1 MKSHSTFTGRQIGRH
16 VLASLS
22 VIVALAAS
30 VSAQSVL
37 GTTGNPPAGG
47 KAAVAGTGSPAPNA
61 TAGNWKTYKHP
72 VGLSLRYPGDWTLQE
87 VPGFIQLISPEVN
100 KSAQGQPT
108 ELYIVSAE
116 QAGRISSLEDP
127 RLISALGS
135 SMTQMFPFLQR
146 VGGMER
152 IKAGNV
158 SGIMLTREGTN
169 PQGMK
174 VRGQLS
180 VTILKGF
187 SLSVFAIGS
196 EDVITARQQ
205 TVREIF
211 SSFDAGP
218 GERDPQ
224 LVGVWQSGLRGDGVS
239 DRSSRYTLGEDGTL
253 IKVTRLQS
261 IVDAPGVSLD
271 TDDDQTETMSG
282 TWSAGDG
289 RLFVL
294 WENGST
300 DDVAYEVRT
309 DSAGSRV
316 AMLSGAQG
324 TAGFTRVGP

>member
-30 VSAQSVL
+30 VSAQS
-37 GTTGNPPAGG
+37 
-47 KAAVAGTGSPAPNA
+47 APNA

-87 VPGFIQLISPEVN
+87 VPGFIQLISPEVSKN
-100 KSAQGQPT
+100 AQGQPT

-158 SGIMLTREGTN
+158 SGIMLTREGTD
-169 PQGMK
+169 PRGMK
-174 VRGQLS
+174 VRGQLFA
-180 VTILKGF
+180 TTLKGF

-211 SSFDAGP
+211 SSFDAGAE
-218 GERDPQ
+218 ERDPQ
-224 LVGVWQSGLRGDGVS
+224 LVGLWQGGLRADLEV
-239 DRSSRYTLGEDGTL
+239 RYTLGADGTL
-253 IKVTRLQS
+253 TKVIRPLE
-261 IVDAPGVSLD
+261 
-271 TDDDQTETMSG
+271 TDDQPETMRG
-282 TWSAGDG
+282 TWSASSG
-289 RLFVL
+289 RFFVL
-294 WENGST
+294 WENGTT

-316 AMLSGAQG
+316 ATISGAQG
-324 TAGFTRVGP
+324 TVGFTRVGP

>member
-1 MKSHSTFTGRQIGRH
+1 MKSHSTLTDRKIGKH

-22 VIVALAAS
+22 VIVALAGS

-37 GTTGNPPAGG
+37 G
-47 KAAVAGTGSPAPNA
+47 KAPNA

-72 VGLSLRYPGDWTLQE
+72 VGLSLRYPSDWTVQE
-87 VPGFIQLISPEVN
+87 VPGFIQLISPEVQ

-116 QAGRISSLEDP
+116 QAGRISSIEDP
-127 RLISALGS
+127 RLIKALES
-135 SMTQMFPFLQR
+135 SMTQIFPFLQR
-146 VGGMER
+146 VGGTAR

-158 SGIMLTREGTN
+158 SGIMLAREGTN

-180 VTILKGF
+180 ATILKGF

-211 SSFDAGP
+211 SSFDAGA

-224 LVGVWQSGLRGDGVS
+224 LVGLWQSGLRDDGAS
-239 DRSSRYTLGEDGTL
+239 DRSSRYTLGADGTL
-253 IKVTRLQS
+253 TKVTRSQ
-261 IVDAPGVSLD
+261 
-271 TDDDQTETMSG
+271 TDDQTETMSG
-282 TWSAGDG
+282 TWSAGEG

-294 WENGST
+294 WENGSA

-316 AMLSGAQG
+316 AMISGPQG
-324 TAGFTRVGP
+324 TVGFTKVGP

>member
-1 MKSHSTFTGRQIGRH
+1 MTTNLAAEDSVKWIGVSKACHLYTSSMKS

-22 VIVALAAS
+22 VIVALATS
-30 VSAQSVL
+30 VSAQSV
-37 GTTGNPPAGG
+37 
-47 KAAVAGTGSPAPNA
+47 APKA

-72 VGLSLRYPGDWTLQE
+72 VGLSLRYPGDWTVQE
-87 VPGFIQLISPEVN
+87 GPGFIHLISPEVQ
-100 KSAQGQPT
+100 KSAQGPPT
-108 ELYIVSAE
+108 ELYIVSSE
-116 QAGRISSLEDP
+116 QAGRISSLDDP

-146 VGGMER
+146 DGGMER

-180 VTILKGF
+180 ATILNGF

-196 EDVITARQQ
+196 EDVTTARQQ

-211 SSFDAGP
+211 SSFDAGA

-224 LVGVWQSGLRGDGVS
+224 LVGAWETGLRDDGVAT
-239 DRSSRYTLGEDGTL
+239 SSRYTLGADGTL
-253 IKVTRLQS
+253 TKVTRSQ
-261 IVDAPGVSLD
+261 
-271 TDDDQTETMSG
+271 TDDQTETMSG
-282 TWSAGDG
+282 TWSAGEG

-294 WENGST
+294 WENGSA

-316 AMLSGAQG
+316 AMISGPQG
-324 TAGFTRVGP
+324 TVGFTKVGP

>member
-1 MKSHSTFTGRQIGRH
+1 M
-16 VLASLS
+16 
-22 VIVALAAS
+22 IVALAAS
-30 VSAQSVL
+30 VSAQS
-37 GTTGNPPAGG
+37 
-47 KAAVAGTGSPAPNA
+47 VAGTGSPAPNA

-87 VPGFIQLISPEVN
+87 VPGFIQLISPEVE

-108 ELYIVSAE
+108 ELSIVSAE
-116 QAGRISSLEDP
+116 RAGRISSIEDP
-127 RLISALGS
+127 RLIRALES

-146 VGGMER
+146 VGGKER

-180 VTILKGF
+180 ATVLKGF

-211 SSFDAGP
+211 SSFEAGA

-224 LVGVWQSGLRGDGVS
+224 LVGVWQTTAVS
-239 DRSSRYTLGEDGTL
+239 DRSSRYTLRADGTL
-253 IKVTRLQS
+253 TKVTRLVT
-261 IVDAPGVSLD
+261 IGDVPGVLLD
-271 TDDDQTETMSG
+271 TDDEPETMSG

-289 RLFVL
+289 RIFVL
-294 WENGST
+294 WENGIT

-309 DSAGSRV
+309 DSAGSRG
-316 AMLSGAQG
+316 AMLNGPQG
-324 TAGFTRVGP
+324 TVGFARIGP

>member
-1 MKSHSTFTGRQIGRH
+1 MKSHSTFTGRKIGRH

-22 VIVALAAS
+22 VIGALAAS
-30 VSAQSVL
+30 VSAQS
-37 GTTGNPPAGG
+37 
-47 KAAVAGTGSPAPNA
+47 APNA

-87 VPGFIQLISPEVN
+87 GPGFVQLISPEVQ
-100 KSAQGQPT
+100 KSAQGLPT
-108 ELYIVSAE
+108 ELYIVAAE

-180 VTILKGF
+180 ATVLKGF

-196 EDVITARQQ
+196 EDVLTARQQ

-211 SSFDAGP
+211 SSFDAGD

-224 LVGVWQSGLRGDGVS
+224 LVGVWQTGLRDDGVS
-239 DRSSRYTLGEDGTL
+239 DISSRYTLGADGTL
-253 IKVTRLQS
+253 TKVTHSQ
-261 IVDAPGVSLD
+261 
-271 TDDDQTETMSG
+271 TDDQTETMRG

-289 RLFVL
+289 RFFVL
-294 WENGST
+294 WENGTT
-300 DDVAYEVRT
+300 DDVVYEVRT
-309 DSAGSRV
+309 DSAGSHV
-316 AMLSGAQG
+316 ATISGAQG
-324 TAGFTRVGP
+324 TVGFTKVDP

>member
-1 MKSHSTFTGRQIGRH
+1 MKSHSTLTDRKIGKH

-22 VIVALAAS
+22 VIVALAGS

-37 GTTGNPPAGG
+37 G
-47 KAAVAGTGSPAPNA
+47 KAPNA

-72 VGLSLRYPGDWTLQE
+72 VGLSLRYPSDWTVQE
-87 VPGFIQLISPEVN
+87 VPGFIQLISPEVQ

-108 ELYIVSAE
+108 ELSIVSAE

-127 RLISALGS
+127 RLIRALES

-146 VGGMER
+146 LGSMER

-169 PQGMK
+169 PKGVK

-180 VTILKGF
+180 ATILNGF

-196 EDVITARQQ
+196 EDVTTARQQ

-211 SSFDAGP
+211 SSFDAGA

-224 LVGVWQSGLRGDGVS
+224 LVGAWETGLRDDGVAT
-239 DRSSRYTLGEDGTL
+239 SSRYTLGADGTL
-253 IKVTRLQS
+253 TKVTRSQ
-261 IVDAPGVSLD
+261 
-271 TDDDQTETMSG
+271 TDDQTETMSG
-282 TWSAGDG
+282 TWSAGEG

-294 WENGST
+294 WEKGSA

-316 AMLSGAQG
+316 AMISGPQG
-324 TAGFTRVGP
+324 TVGFTKVGP

>member
-1 MKSHSTFTGRQIGRH
+1 MKMKSHSSFIGRQTGRH

-22 VIVALAAS
+22 VIVALAAP

-37 GTTGNPPAGG
+37 GTTGN
-47 KAAVAGTGSPAPNA
+47 
-61 TAGNWKTYKHP
+61 WKSYKHP
-72 VGLSLRYPGDWTLQE
+72 VGISLRYPGDWTVQE
-87 VPGFIQLISPEVN
+87 GPGFIHLISPEVA

-108 ELYIVSAE
+108 ELYTVSAA
-116 QAGRISSLEDP
+116 QAGRISSIEEP
-127 RLISALGS
+127 RLISALES
-135 SMTQMFPFLQR
+135 SMTQVFPFLQR
-146 VGGMER
+146 VGSMAR
-152 IKAGNV
+152 IKAGDV
-158 SGIMLTREGTN
+158 SGILLTREGTN

-180 VTILKGF
+180 ATILKGF

-211 SSFDAGP
+211 SSFDAGA

-224 LVGVWQSGLRGDGVS
+224 LVGLWQSGLRGDEVS
-239 DRSSRYTLGEDGTL
+239 DRSSRYTVEADGTL
-253 IKVTRLQS
+253 TKVTRLQI
-261 IVDAPGVSLD
+261 IVDAPGVSPD
-271 TDDDQTETMSG
+271 TDDQTETMSG
-282 TWSAGDG
+282 TWSAGGG
-289 RLFVL
+289 RFFVM

-316 AMLSGAQG
+316 ATISGPQG
-324 TAGFTRVGP
+324 TVGFTRVAP

>member
-1 MKSHSTFTGRQIGRH
+1 MKSHSTFSGRQIGRH

-37 GTTGNPPAGG
+37 GTTGNPLAGG
-47 KAAVAGTGSPAPNA
+47 TAAVAGTGSPAPNA

-72 VGLSLRYPGDWTLQE
+72 VGLSLRYPGDWILQE
-87 VPGFIQLISPEVN
+87 VPGFIQLISPEVE
-100 KSAQGQPT
+100 KSVQGQPIA
-108 ELYIVSAE
+108 LFSLSAE
-116 QAGRISSLEDP
+116 QAGRISSVDDPQLIRALET
-127 RLISALGS
+127 

-146 VGGMER
+146 AGNTER

-158 SGIMLTREGTN
+158 SGIMLTREGTD
-169 PQGMK
+169 PRGIK

-180 VTILKGF
+180 ATILKGF

-211 SSFDAGP
+211 SSFDAAAE
-218 GERDPQ
+218 ERDPQ
-224 LVGVWQSGLRGDGVS
+224 LVGLWQSGLRDDGVS
-239 DRSSRYTLGEDGTL
+239 DRSSRYTLEADGTL
-253 IKVTRLQS
+253 TKVTRLQT

-282 TWSAGDG
+282 TWSAGGG

-309 DSAGSRV
+309 DSAGNRA
-316 AMLSGAQG
+316 AMLNGAQG
-324 TAGFTRVGP
+324 TVGFTRVGP

>member
-1 MKSHSTFTGRQIGRH
+1 MKSHSTLTDRKIGKH

-22 VIVALAAS
+22 VIVALAGS

-37 GTTGNPPAGG
+37 G
-47 KAAVAGTGSPAPNA
+47 KAPNA

-72 VGLSLRYPGDWTLQE
+72 VGLSLRYPSDWTVQE
-87 VPGFIQLISPEVN
+87 VPGFIQLISPEVQ

-108 ELYIVSAE
+108 ELSIVSAE
-116 QAGRISSLEDP
+116 QAGRISSLDDP

-146 VGGMER
+146 DGGMER

-180 VTILKGF
+180 ATILNGF

-196 EDVITARQQ
+196 EDVTTARQQ

-211 SSFDAGP
+211 SSFDAGA

-224 LVGVWQSGLRGDGVS
+224 LVGAWETGLRDDGVAT
-239 DRSSRYTLGEDGTL
+239 SSRYTLGADGTL
-253 IKVTRLQS
+253 TKVTRSQ
-261 IVDAPGVSLD
+261 
-271 TDDDQTETMSG
+271 TDDQTETMSG
-282 TWSAGDG
+282 TWSAGEG

-294 WENGST
+294 WEKGSA

-316 AMLSGAQG
+316 AMISGPQG
-324 TAGFTRVGP
+324 TVGFTKVGP

>member
-37 GTTGNPPAGG
+37 GTTGNPLAGG
-47 KAAVAGTGSPAPNA
+47 TAVVAGTSPAPNA
-61 TAGNWKTYKHP
+61 TAGTWKTYKHP

-116 QAGRISSLEDP
+116 KAGRISSLEDP

-152 IKAGNV
+152 IKAGNI
-158 SGIMLTREGTN
+158 SGIMLTREGTD
-169 PQGMK
+169 PRGMK

-211 SSFDAGP
+211 SSFDSWE

-224 LVGVWQSGLRGDGVS
+224 LVGLWQSGLGDEGVS
-239 DRSSRYTLGEDGTL
+239 DRSSRYTLGADGTL
-253 IKVTRLQS
+253 TKVTRLQI

-271 TDDDQTETMSG
+271 TEDQTETIRG

-294 WENGST
+294 WGNGST

-316 AMLSGAQG
+316 AMISGAQG
-324 TAGFTRVGP
+324 TVGFTRVGP

>member
-1 MKSHSTFTGRQIGRH
+1 MKSHSTLTDRKIGKH

-22 VIVALAAS
+22 VIVALAGS

-37 GTTGNPPAGG
+37 G
-47 KAAVAGTGSPAPNA
+47 KAPNA

-72 VGLSLRYPGDWTLQE
+72 VGLSLRYPSDWTVQE
-87 VPGFIQLISPEVN
+87 VPGFIQLISPEVQ

-108 ELYIVSAE
+108 ELSIVSAE
-116 QAGRISSLEDP
+116 QAGRISSLDDP

-146 VGGMER
+146 DGGMER

-180 VTILKGF
+180 ATILNGF

-196 EDVITARQQ
+196 EDVTTARQQ

-211 SSFDAGP
+211 SSFDAGA

-224 LVGVWQSGLRGDGVS
+224 LVGAWETGLRDDGVAT
-239 DRSSRYTLGEDGTL
+239 SSRYTLGADGTL
-253 IKVTRLQS
+253 TKVTRSQ
-261 IVDAPGVSLD
+261 
-271 TDDDQTETMSG
+271 TDDQTETMSG
-282 TWSAGDG
+282 TWSAGEG

-294 WENGST
+294 WENGSA

-316 AMLSGAQG
+316 AMISGPQG
-324 TAGFTRVGP
+324 TVGFTKVGP

>member
-1 MKSHSTFTGRQIGRH
+1 MKSHSTLTDRKIGKH

-22 VIVALAAS
+22 VIVALAGS

-37 GTTGNPPAGG
+37 G
-47 KAAVAGTGSPAPNA
+47 KAPNA

-72 VGLSLRYPGDWTLQE
+72 VGLSLRYPSDWTVQE
-87 VPGFIQLISPEVN
+87 VPGFIQLISPEVQ

-116 QAGRISSLEDP
+116 QAGRISSLDDP

-146 VGGMER
+146 DGGMER

-180 VTILKGF
+180 ATILNGF

-196 EDVITARQQ
+196 EDVTTARQQ

-211 SSFDAGP
+211 SSFDAGA

-224 LVGVWQSGLRGDGVS
+224 LVGAWETGLRDDGVAT
-239 DRSSRYTLGEDGTL
+239 SSRYTLGADGTL
-253 IKVTRLQS
+253 TKVTRSQ
-261 IVDAPGVSLD
+261 
-271 TDDDQTETMSG
+271 TDDQTETMSG
-282 TWSAGDG
+282 TWSAGEG

-294 WENGST
+294 WEKGSA

-316 AMLSGAQG
+316 AMISGPQG
-324 TAGFTRVGP
+324 TVGFTKVGP

>member
-1 MKSHSTFTGRQIGRH
+1 
-16 VLASLS
+16 
-22 VIVALAAS
+22 
-30 VSAQSVL
+30 
-37 GTTGNPPAGG
+37 
-47 KAAVAGTGSPAPNA
+47 
-61 TAGNWKTYKHP
+61 
-72 VGLSLRYPGDWTLQE
+72 
-87 VPGFIQLISPEVN
+87 VPGIIQLISPEVQ
-100 KSAQGQPT
+100 KSAQGQPA
-108 ELYIVSAE
+108 ELYIVSTE
-116 QAGRISSLEDP
+116 QAGRISSIEDP
-127 RLISALGS
+127 RLIRALES

-146 VGGMER
+146 VGSMER

-169 PQGMK
+169 PKGVK

-180 VTILKGF
+180 ATILKGF

-211 SSFDAGP
+211 SSFDAGA

-282 TWSAGDG
+282 TWSAGGG

-300 DDVAYEVRT
+300 DDVAYEVRP

>member
-1 MKSHSTFTGRQIGRH
+1 MTTNLAAEDSVKWIGVSKACHLYTSSMKS

-22 VIVALAAS
+22 VIVALATS
-30 VSAQSVL
+30 VSAQSV
-37 GTTGNPPAGG
+37 
-47 KAAVAGTGSPAPNA
+47 APKA

-72 VGLSLRYPGDWTLQE
+72 VGIRLRYPGDWTLQE
-87 VPGFIQLISPEVN
+87 VPGFIQLISPEVQ

-108 ELYIVSAE
+108 ELSIVSAE
-116 QAGRISSLEDP
+116 QAGRLSSLEDP

-146 VGGMER
+146 AGGMER
-152 IKAGNV
+152 IKAGNL
-158 SGIMLTREGTN
+158 SGIMLTREGTD
-169 PQGMK
+169 PRGMK

-180 VTILKGF
+180 ATILKGF

-196 EDVITARQQ
+196 EDVMTARQQ

-211 SSFDAGP
+211 SSFDAGA

-224 LVGVWQSGLRGDGVS
+224 LVGEWQGGLRADLEV
-239 DRSSRYTLGEDGTL
+239 RYTLGADGTL
-253 IKVTRLQS
+253 TKVAR
-261 IVDAPGVSLD
+261 SLD
-271 TDDDQTETMSG
+271 TDDQETMRG

-289 RLFVL
+289 RFFVL
-294 WENGST
+294 WENGTT

-316 AMLSGAQG
+316 AMISGAQG
-324 TAGFTRVGP
+324 TVGFTKVGP

>member
-1 MKSHSTFTGRQIGRH
+1 MKSHSTFTGQIGRY

-22 VIVALAAS
+22 VIVALAPS
-30 VSAQSVL
+30 VSAQ
-37 GTTGNPPAGG
+37 
-47 KAAVAGTGSPAPNA
+47 

-72 VGLSLRYPGDWTLQE
+72 VGISLRYPGDWTLQE
-87 VPGFIQLISPEVN
+87 VPGFIQLISPEVQ

-116 QAGRISSLEDP
+116 QAGRISSLDDP

-146 VGGMER
+146 DGGMER

-180 VTILKGF
+180 ATILKGF

-211 SSFDAGP
+211 SSFDAGA

-224 LVGVWQSGLRGDGVS
+224 LVGEWQGGLRADLEV
-239 DRSSRYTLGEDGTL
+239 RYTLGADGTL
-253 IKVTRLQS
+253 TKVAR
-261 IVDAPGVSLD
+261 SLD
-271 TDDDQTETMSG
+271 TDDQETMRG

-289 RLFVL
+289 RFFVL

-309 DSAGSRV
+309 ESAGSRV
-316 AMLSGAQG
+316 AMISGAQG
-324 TAGFTRVGP
+324 TVGFTRVGP

>member
-1 MKSHSTFTGRQIGRH
+1 M
-16 VLASLS
+16 
-22 VIVALAAS
+22 IVALAAS
-30 VSAQSVL
+30 VSAQS
-37 GTTGNPPAGG
+37 
-47 KAAVAGTGSPAPNA
+47 VAGTGSPAPNA

-87 VPGFIQLISPEVN
+87 VPGFIQLISPEVE

-108 ELYIVSAE
+108 ELSIVSAE
-116 QAGRISSLEDP
+116 RAGRISSIEDP
-127 RLISALGS
+127 RLIRALES

-169 PQGMK
+169 PQGIK

-180 VTILKGF
+180 ATILKGF

-211 SSFDAGP
+211 SSFDAGA

-224 LVGVWQSGLRGDGVS
+224 LVGGWQTTAAS
-239 DRSSRYTLGEDGTL
+239 DRSSRYTLEADGTL
-253 IKVTRLQS
+253 TKVTRLQT

-271 TDDDQTETMSG
+271 TDDQTETMRG

-309 DSAGSRV
+309 DSASSRV
-316 AMLSGAQG
+316 AIISGAQG
-324 TAGFTRVGP
+324 TVGFTRIGP

>member
-37 GTTGNPPAGG
+37 GTTGNPLAGG
-47 KAAVAGTGSPAPNA
+47 TAAVAGKGSPAPNA

-127 RLISALGS
+127 RLISALES

-180 VTILKGF
+180 ATILKGF

-211 SSFDAGP
+211 SSFDAGAD
-218 GERDPQ
+218 ERDPQ
-224 LVGVWQSGLRGDGVS
+224 LVGVWQSGSAS
-239 DRSSRYTLGEDGTL
+239 DRSSRYTLGADGTL
-253 IKVTRLQS
+253 TKVTRLQI
-261 IVDAPGVSLD
+261 IVDAPGASLD
-271 TDDDQTETMSG
+271 TDDQTETMRG

-289 RLFVL
+289 RFFVL

-316 AMLSGAQG
+316 AMISGAQG
-324 TAGFTRVGP
+324 TVGFTRVGP

>member
-1 MKSHSTFTGRQIGRH
+1 MKSHSTFTDRQIGRH

-22 VIVALAAS
+22 VIVVLAAS

-37 GTTGNPPAGG
+37 GTTGNPLAGG
-47 KAAVAGTGSPAPNA
+47 TAAVAGTGSPAPNA

-72 VGLSLRYPGDWTLQE
+72 MGLSLRYPGDWTLLE
-87 VPGFIQLISPEVN
+87 APGFIQLMSPEVQ
-100 KSAQGQPT
+100 KSAQGQPS
-108 ELYIVSAE
+108 ELYILSAE
-116 QAGRISSLEDP
+116 QGGRIASIEDP

-146 VGGMER
+146 VGGIER

-180 VTILKGF
+180 ATVLQGF

-196 EDVITARQQ
+196 EDVIAARQQ

-211 SSFDAGP
+211 SSFDAGAE
-218 GERDPQ
+218 ERDPQ
-224 LVGVWQSGLRGDGVS
+224 LVGVWQTTAAS
-239 DRSSRYTLGEDGTL
+239 DKSSRYTLGADGTL
-253 IKVTRLQS
+253 TKVTRLQT

-271 TDDDQTETMSG
+271 TDDQTETMRG

-294 WENGST
+294 WENGTT
-300 DDVAYEVRT
+300 DDVAYEART
-309 DSAGSRV
+309 DTAGSRV

-324 TAGFTRVGP
+324 IAGFIRVGP

>member
-1 MKSHSTFTGRQIGRH
+1 MKSHSTFSGRQIGRH

-37 GTTGNPPAGG
+37 GTTGNPLADGT
-47 KAAVAGTGSPAPNA
+47 AAVAGTGSPAPNA

-72 VGLSLRYPGDWTLQE
+72 VGISLRYPGDWTVQE
-87 VPGFIQLISPEVN
+87 GPGFIHLISPEVA
-100 KSAQGQPT
+100 KSAQAQPT

-116 QAGRISSLEDP
+116 QAGRISSIEDP
-127 RLISALGS
+127 RLISALES
-135 SMTQMFPFLQR
+135 SMTQIFPFLQR
-146 VGGMER
+146 VGGMAR

-158 SGIMLTREGTN
+158 SGIMLTREGTD
-169 PQGMK
+169 PRGIK

-180 VTILKGF
+180 ATILKGF

-211 SSFDAGP
+211 SSFDAAAE
-218 GERDPQ
+218 ERDPQ
-224 LVGVWQSGLRGDGVS
+224 LVGLWQSGLRDDGVS
-239 DRSSRYTLGEDGTL
+239 DRSSRYTLEADGTL
-253 IKVTRLQS
+253 TKVTRLQT

-271 TDDDQTETMSG
+271 TDDQTETMRG
-282 TWSAGDG
+282 TWSAGD
-289 RLFVL
+289 RRFFVM

-316 AMLSGAQG
+316 AMISGAQG
-324 TAGFTRVGP
+324 TVGFTRVGP

>member
-22 VIVALAAS
+22 VIVALAGS
-30 VSAQSVL
+30 VSAQS
-37 GTTGNPPAGG
+37 
-47 KAAVAGTGSPAPNA
+47 VAGTGSPAPNA
-61 TAGNWKTYKHP
+61 TAGEWKTYKHP
-72 VGLSLRYPGDWTLQE
+72 VGISVRYPADWTLQE
-87 VPGFIQLISPEVN
+87 VPGFIQLFSPEVN

-108 ELYIVSAE
+108 ELYIVAAE

-158 SGIMLTREGTN
+158 SGIMLTREGTD
-169 PQGMK
+169 PRGMK

-180 VTILKGF
+180 ATILKGF

-196 EDVITARQQ
+196 EDVMTARQQ

-211 SSFDAGP
+211 STFDAGA

-224 LVGVWQSGLRGDGVS
+224 LVGLWQSGLRDDEVS
-239 DRSSRYTLGEDGTL
+239 DRSSRYTLGADGTL
-253 IKVTRLQS
+253 TKVTRSQT
-261 IVDAPGVSLD
+261 IVDAPGISLE
-271 TDDDQTETMSG
+271 TEDQTETMRG

-289 RLFVL
+289 RIFVL

-300 DDVAYEVRT
+300 DDVTYQVRT

-316 AMLSGAQG
+316 AMLSSAQG
-324 TAGFTRVGP
+324 TVGFTKVGP